1 MGKKELLHKMAINAK
16 KAHDDLTAAMRVVQA
31 TFAKQAAL
39 DSKRNAATIKRSAKT
54 REIMR
59 KNKHEA
65 AHNLKMAVLSQ
76 QRALSALAS
85 ATNARIAKT
94 NKHIAANAA
103 QIKENAKKARKDLES
118 AMGRFDKKMA
128 NVSEEAK
135 KGRSKL
141 AAQAA
146 TQDKKFRQ
154 WANNKI
160 KTITAQ
166 TAAQFRQVRAKMA
179 KDRHHADQM
188 LKHASAR
195 MDAALN
201 AHKALQD
208 KRFAQTVSDIA
219 AAKKEA
225 KTRVNQAVTSF
236 KVGILKLSAVVHQQ
250 SKKLN
255 NRVTQLSGVISN
267 NKLEQ
272 AKVNRQVGAEI
283 KRMIAVGDAR
293 YKEHLKKDKE
303 LRRLMAKNKAET
315 EARMTKM
322 SNSFF
327 AQIASIRKQMKADRA
342 HAEARLAKKT
352 AALYDT
358 LAKNKATQA
367 AVNAKLTAATRR
379 ARLDA
384 VANLNAAKA
393 SFTTRVAGLHKKV
406 TVLAAKH
413 NDEIQKLAGVEA
425 ANALKS
431 AQGRAQLKAIS
442 SANKA
447 ELKNAVR
454 DAIHKGEQRA
464 LGIEKKM
471 KGMNAKMKAALNQQ
485 VTTEIG
491 TLTKHI
497 HGQINELNLQ
507 TAAARAEMRKE
518 ILFAIKSA
526 AALAKQNLKKQVAY
540 TEARFSGLEKSHA
553 AASAKNAAGRAALSA
568 SVKANKASA
577 VAALKNAM
585 AAQNRALLA
594 LRQETAKK
602 VSKTNKNIA
611 AHALRM
617 EANAK
622 AVSAQMKADTKAL
635 QAKLEAARKAAVV
648 QLSAVNAASAAR
660 YSKVI
665 KSVEKSLVAAR
676 KSTDQKFGAAFR
688 TMAKNRKD
696 LDRALGAGVK
706 DLNDKLAAQSAL
718 ADARFSKTVKNIA
731 DARAKASADVGAA
744 RKAMTSAF
752 VGLTASIKE
761 QETRL
766 MGDIQVVSAMIVSD
780 KASQVR
786 INKRVKL
793 ENGRHSESVRARG
806 KLKAIMNENKRAAA
820 EETAA
825 LAKAST
831 AALAKTRSQAAAYK
845 RSFAKDLTKATKK
858 LYGAIATA
866 DTKQTAANAAL
877 TGKLGAAKAS
887 AAAGIAGA
895 KKMFSSRLNTLTNAV
910 VSNAAKFEK
919 NLGRMTGVAMSWK
932 KSAAGDRKNIRTL
945 RSAMKADL
953 DKSIARAIQLGEAK
967 AKAVQQR
974 ALSDINKASNALL
987 TTASAKIEAMA
998 DNVFKLVQG
1007 NRQKIADNY
1016 LSLKAYAACSA
1027 DLLSDYLAKGKG
1039 SNLASVGDLL
1049 QTVSAVSKVKP
1060 VKAEGVSEGSPTLKL
1075 IFSNKDVKALG
1086 KGAVSKINGLVNEY
1100 IKTMAQVRDRWPMG
1114 LGKYLLAKLETAMQG
1129 TGALEVD
1136 KVSDKAGNFVF
1147 VNGHSVGLSSKL
1159 SDFES
1164 LAVRMTTYEATLAK
1178 ITGTLSGKKGAGKA
1192 YVKPPEW
1199 QGN

>member
-1 MGKKELLHKMAINAK
+1 
-16 KAHDDLTAAMRVVQA
+16 
-31 TFAKQAAL
+31 
-39 DSKRNAATIKRSAKT
+39 
-54 REIMR
+54 
-59 KNKHEA
+59 
-65 AHNLKMAVLSQ
+65 
-76 QRALSALAS
+76 
-85 ATNARIAKT
+85 
-94 NKHIAANAA
+94 
-103 QIKENAKKARKDLES
+103 
-118 AMGRFDKKMA
+118 
-128 NVSEEAK
+128 
-135 KGRSKL
+135 
-141 AAQAA
+141 
-146 TQDKKFRQ
+146 
-154 WANNKI
+154 
-160 KTITAQ
+160 
-166 TAAQFRQVRAKMA
+166 
-179 KDRHHADQM
+179 
-188 LKHASAR
+188 
-195 MDAALN
+195 
-201 AHKALQD
+201 
-208 KRFAQTVSDIA
+208 
-219 AAKKEA
+219 
-225 KTRVNQAVTSF
+225 
-236 KVGILKLSAVVHQQ
+236 
-250 SKKLN
+250 
-255 NRVTQLSGVISN
+255 
-267 NKLEQ
+267 
-272 AKVNRQVGAEI
+272 
-283 KRMIAVGDAR
+283 
-293 YKEHLKKDKE
+293 
-303 LRRLMAKNKAET
+303 
-315 EARMTKM
+315 
-322 SNSFF
+322 
-327 AQIASIRKQMKADRA
+327 
-342 HAEARLAKKT
+342 
-352 AALYDT
+352 
-358 LAKNKATQA
+358 
-367 AVNAKLTAATRR
+367 
-379 ARLDA
+379 
-384 VANLNAAKA
+384 
-393 SFTTRVAGLHKKV
+393 
-406 TVLAAKH
+406 
-413 NDEIQKLAGVEA
+413 
-425 ANALKS
+425 
-431 AQGRAQLKAIS
+431 
-442 SANKA
+442 
-447 ELKNAVR
+447 
-454 DAIHKGEQRA
+454 
-464 LGIEKKM
+464 
-471 KGMNAKMKAALNQQ
+471 
-485 VTTEIG
+485 
-491 TLTKHI
+491 
-497 HGQINELNLQ
+497 
-507 TAAARAEMRKE
+507 
-518 ILFAIKSA
+518 
-526 AALAKQNLKKQVAY
+526 
-540 TEARFSGLEKSHA
+540 
-553 AASAKNAAGRAALSA
+553 
-568 SVKANKASA
+568 
-577 VAALKNAM
+577 
-585 AAQNRALLA
+585 
-594 LRQETAKK
+594 
-602 VSKTNKNIA
+602 
-611 AHALRM
+611 
-617 EANAK
+617 
-622 AVSAQMKADTKAL
+622 
-635 QAKLEAARKAAVV
+635 
-648 QLSAVNAASAAR
+648 
-660 YSKVI
+660 
-665 KSVEKSLVAAR
+665 
-676 KSTDQKFGAAFR
+676 
-688 TMAKNRKD
+688 
-696 LDRALGAGVK
+696 
-706 DLNDKLAAQSAL
+706 
-718 ADARFSKTVKNIA
+718 
-731 DARAKASADVGAA
+731 
-744 RKAMTSAF
+744 MTSAF

-786 INKRVKL
+786 INKRVSAEIKKIVKL

-1007 NRQKIADNY
+1007 
-1016 LSLKAYAACSA
+1016 
-1027 DLLSDYLAKGKG
+1027 KG

-1075 IFSNKDVKALG
+1075 IFSNKEVKALG

>member
-1 MGKKELLHKMAINAK
+1 MGDPGLVNAKETFASQKVRMDAKGSRARVAFALLSALAICCAVMYITADGDAETDTVLKSIKNKYIGAGFDLRHPRSIESVDVKKAGMIVTNTPDGRMRLLKYLSKVEKQIAKESAGRRADIAAIRAHMARNFAFNQAARATMKKQLLAKMAINAK
-16 KAHDDLTAAMRVVQA
+16 RAKDSLDRNMRRVQRQFAA
-31 TFAKQAAL
+31 AAEL
-39 DSKRNAATIKRSAKT
+39 ANKRNNANIKRSAAT
-54 REIMR
+54 RKIMR
-59 KNKHEA
+59 KNKREA
-65 AHNLKMAVLSQ
+65 ARNLKAAVLNQ
-76 QRALSALAS
+76 QRALAALAS

-103 QIKENAKKARKDLES
+103 QIKENAKKARKDLEA

-128 NVSEEAK
+128 NVTEEAK

-166 TAAQFRQVRAKMA
+166 TAAEFRQVRAKMA
-179 KDRHHADQM
+179 KDRAHADQQ

-225 KTRVNQAVTSF
+225 NDRVKKFRRDF
-236 KVGILKLSAVVHQQ
+236 KVSILQLSGVVHEQAA
-250 SKKLN
+250 KLN
-255 NRVTQLSGVISN
+255 NRVTQLSGVVQN

-272 AKVNRQVGAEI
+272 AKVNRQVSAEI

-464 LGIEKKM
+464 LGIEK
-471 KGMNAKMKAALNQQ
+471 
-485 VTTEIG
+485 
-491 TLTKHI
+491 
-497 HGQINELNLQ
+497 
-507 TAAARAEMRKE
+507 MRKE
-518 ILFAIKSA
+518 MLFAIKSA

-553 AASAKNAAGRAALSA
+553 AANAKNAAGRAALSA

-648 QLSAVNAASAAR
+648 ELSAVNAASAAR

-665 KSVEKSLVAAR
+665 KSVEKSLDAAR
-676 KSTDQKFGAAFR
+676 KSTDQRFGAAFR

-786 INKRVKL
+786 INKRVSAEIKKIVKL

-806 KLKAIMNENKRAAA
+806 KLKALMDENKRAAA

-825 LAKAST
+825 LAKASA

-866 DTKQTAANAAL
+866 NAAQTASHAAL
-877 TGKLGAAKAS
+877 TAKLGAAKAS

-895 KKMFSSRLNTLTNAV
+895 KKMFTSRLNTLTNAV

-1027 DLLSDYLAKGKG
+1027 DLLQDYLAKGKG

-1049 QTVSAVSKVKP
+1049 QTV
-1060 VKAEGVSEGSPTLKL
+1060 PT
-1075 IFSNKDVKALG
+1075 
-1086 KGAVSKINGLVNEY
+1086 VSKINGLVNEY
-1100 IKTMAQVRDRWPMG
+1100 IKVMAQVRDRWPMG
-1114 LGKYLLAKLETAMQG
+1114 LGKYLLTK
-1129 TGALEVD
+1129 
-1136 KVSDKAGNFVF
+1136 
-1147 VNGHSVGLSSKL
+1147 
-1159 SDFES
+1159 
-1164 LAVRMTTYEATLAK
+1164 
-1178 ITGTLSGKKGAGKA
+1178 
-1192 YVKPPEW
+1192 
-1199 QGN
+1199 

>member
-1 MGKKELLHKMAINAK
+1 MG
-16 KAHDDLTAAMRVVQA
+16 
-31 TFAKQAAL
+31 
-39 DSKRNAATIKRSAKT
+39 
-54 REIMR
+54 
-59 KNKHEA
+59 
-65 AHNLKMAVLSQ
+65 
-76 QRALSALAS
+76 
-85 ATNARIAKT
+85 
-94 NKHIAANAA
+94 
-103 QIKENAKKARKDLES
+103 
-118 AMGRFDKKMA
+118 
-128 NVSEEAK
+128 
-135 KGRSKL
+135 
-141 AAQAA
+141 
-146 TQDKKFRQ
+146 
-154 WANNKI
+154 
-160 KTITAQ
+160 
-166 TAAQFRQVRAKMA
+166 
-179 KDRHHADQM
+179 
-188 LKHASAR
+188 
-195 MDAALN
+195 
-201 AHKALQD
+201 
-208 KRFAQTVSDIA
+208 
-219 AAKKEA
+219 
-225 KTRVNQAVTSF
+225 
-236 KVGILKLSAVVHQQ
+236 
-250 SKKLN
+250 
-255 NRVTQLSGVISN
+255 
-267 NKLEQ
+267 
-272 AKVNRQVGAEI
+272 
-283 KRMIAVGDAR
+283 
-293 YKEHLKKDKE
+293 
-303 LRRLMAKNKAET
+303 
-315 EARMTKM
+315 
-322 SNSFF
+322 
-327 AQIASIRKQMKADRA
+327 
-342 HAEARLAKKT
+342 
-352 AALYDT
+352 
-358 LAKNKATQA
+358 
-367 AVNAKLTAATRR
+367 
-379 ARLDA
+379 
-384 VANLNAAKA
+384 
-393 SFTTRVAGLHKKV
+393 
-406 TVLAAKH
+406 
-413 NDEIQKLAGVEA
+413 
-425 ANALKS
+425 
-431 AQGRAQLKAIS
+431 
-442 SANKA
+442 
-447 ELKNAVR
+447 
-454 DAIHKGEQRA
+454 QRA

-622 AVSAQMKADTKAL
+622 AVSAQMNADTKAL

-648 QLSAVNAASAAR
+648 ELSAVNAASAAR

-665 KSVEKSLVAAR
+665 KSVEKSLDAAR

-718 ADARFSKTVKNIA
+718 ADARFSKTVENIA

-786 INKRVKL
+786 INKRVSAEIKKIVKL

-825 LAKAST
+825 LAKASA

-858 LYGAIATA
+858 LYGAIAT
-866 DTKQTAANAAL
+866 
-877 TGKLGAAKAS
+877 

-1027 DLLSDYLAKGKG
+1027 DLLSDYLA
-1039 SNLASVGDLL
+1039 
-1049 QTVSAVSKVKP
+1049 
-1060 VKAEGVSEGSPTLKL
+1060 
-1075 IFSNKDVKALG
+1075 
-1086 KGAVSKINGLVNEY
+1086 
-1100 IKTMAQVRDRWPMG
+1100 
-1114 LGKYLLAKLETAMQG
+1114 
-1129 TGALEVD
+1129 
-1136 KVSDKAGNFVF
+1136 
-1147 VNGHSVGLSSKL
+1147 
-1159 SDFES
+1159 
-1164 LAVRMTTYEATLAK
+1164 
-1178 ITGTLSGKKGAGKA
+1178 
-1192 YVKPPEW
+1192 
-1199 QGN
+1199 

>member
-1 MGKKELLHKMAINAK
+1 MG
-16 KAHDDLTAAMRVVQA
+16 
-31 TFAKQAAL
+31 
-39 DSKRNAATIKRSAKT
+39 
-54 REIMR
+54 
-59 KNKHEA
+59 
-65 AHNLKMAVLSQ
+65 
-76 QRALSALAS
+76 
-85 ATNARIAKT
+85 
-94 NKHIAANAA
+94 
-103 QIKENAKKARKDLES
+103 
-118 AMGRFDKKMA
+118 
-128 NVSEEAK
+128 
-135 KGRSKL
+135 
-141 AAQAA
+141 
-146 TQDKKFRQ
+146 
-154 WANNKI
+154 
-160 KTITAQ
+160 
-166 TAAQFRQVRAKMA
+166 
-179 KDRHHADQM
+179 
-188 LKHASAR
+188 
-195 MDAALN
+195 
-201 AHKALQD
+201 
-208 KRFAQTVSDIA
+208 
-219 AAKKEA
+219 
-225 KTRVNQAVTSF
+225 
-236 KVGILKLSAVVHQQ
+236 
-250 SKKLN
+250 
-255 NRVTQLSGVISN
+255 
-267 NKLEQ
+267 
-272 AKVNRQVGAEI
+272 
-283 KRMIAVGDAR
+283 
-293 YKEHLKKDKE
+293 
-303 LRRLMAKNKAET
+303 
-315 EARMTKM
+315 
-322 SNSFF
+322 
-327 AQIASIRKQMKADRA
+327 
-342 HAEARLAKKT
+342 
-352 AALYDT
+352 
-358 LAKNKATQA
+358 
-367 AVNAKLTAATRR
+367 
-379 ARLDA
+379 
-384 VANLNAAKA
+384 
-393 SFTTRVAGLHKKV
+393 
-406 TVLAAKH
+406 
-413 NDEIQKLAGVEA
+413 
-425 ANALKS
+425 
-431 AQGRAQLKAIS
+431 
-442 SANKA
+442 
-447 ELKNAVR
+447 
-454 DAIHKGEQRA
+454 
-464 LGIEKKM
+464 
-471 KGMNAKMKAALNQQ
+471 
-485 VTTEIG
+485 
-491 TLTKHI
+491 
-497 HGQINELNLQ
+497 
-507 TAAARAEMRKE
+507 
-518 ILFAIKSA
+518 
-526 AALAKQNLKKQVAY
+526 
-540 TEARFSGLEKSHA
+540 
-553 AASAKNAAGRAALSA
+553 
-568 SVKANKASA
+568 NKASA

-622 AVSAQMKADTKAL
+622 AVSAHMKADTKAL

-665 KSVEKSLVAAR
+665 KSVEKSLDAAR
-676 KSTDQKFGAAFR
+676 KSTDQRFGAAFR

-786 INKRVKL
+786 INKRVSAEIKKIVKL

-825 LAKAST
+825 LAKASA

-1016 LSLKAYAACSA
+1016 LSLKAYAARSA
-1027 DLLSDYLAKGKG
+1027 DLLS
-1039 SNLASVGDLL
+1039 
-1049 QTVSAVSKVKP
+1049 
-1060 VKAEGVSEGSPTLKL
+1060 
-1075 IFSNKDVKALG
+1075 
-1086 KGAVSKINGLVNEY
+1086 
-1100 IKTMAQVRDRWPMG
+1100 
-1114 LGKYLLAKLETAMQG
+1114 
-1129 TGALEVD
+1129 
-1136 KVSDKAGNFVF
+1136 
-1147 VNGHSVGLSSKL
+1147 
-1159 SDFES
+1159 
-1164 LAVRMTTYEATLAK
+1164 
-1178 ITGTLSGKKGAGKA
+1178 
-1192 YVKPPEW
+1192 
-1199 QGN
+1199 